1 MTRWLLL
8 CLLWLPLTGWAAI
21 YDDMYQA
28 IKNNDAETVQEI
40 LQRGLD
46 PDTSDRLGDTLI
58 MTAIRDND
66 DAVAEVLLPVADLQR
81 VNSLRETPLMLAA
94 YFGKTD
100 LVQKMLDRGAAID
113 GAGNWSPL
121 SYAAFN
127 GHAAIVRL
135 LLQRGARLEMASEN
149 GTTALMAAA
158 RNGHAEVVKLLLDYG
173 ANPLAVNMAG
183 QNAVSFALQHGNTDI
198 AAMLQDAIRQRST
211 TVAH

>member
-1 MTRWLLL
+1 MIRWVLI
-8 CLLWLPLTGWAAI
+8 CLLWLPLQGRAAI

-28 IKNNDAETVQEI
+28 IKNNDAVTVQDI

-46 PDTSDRLGDTLI
+46 PDTSDKLGDSLI

-66 DAVAEVLLPVADLQR
+66 DAVAEVLLPVANLQH

-94 YFGKTD
+94 YFGKTE
-100 LVQKMLDRGAAID
+100 LVKQMLDRGAAID

-127 GHAAIVRL
+127 GHTAIVRL
-135 LLQRGARLEMASEN
+135 LLQRGARLEAASEN

-173 ANPLAVNMAG
+173 ANPLSVNMAG
-183 QNAVSFALQHGNTDI
+183 QNAVSFAMQHGNTDI
-198 AAMLQDAIRQRST
+198 AAMLQEAIRQRSA
-211 TVAH
+211 TVVH